1 MWQDTVQIRPARRM
15 QLDLPQ
21 TAERLERLGEGKVE
35 SNPFLVSFTTG
46 QHRLV
51 IFQDGRV
58 LVHGTKRY
66 S

>member
-1 MWQDTVQIRPARRM
+1 M
-15 QLDLPQ
+15 QLDLSQ
-21 TAERLERLGEGKVE
+21 TADRLERLGEGKVE

-58 LVHGTKRY
+58 LVHGTKDTAEARTMVHRY
-66 S
+66 FG